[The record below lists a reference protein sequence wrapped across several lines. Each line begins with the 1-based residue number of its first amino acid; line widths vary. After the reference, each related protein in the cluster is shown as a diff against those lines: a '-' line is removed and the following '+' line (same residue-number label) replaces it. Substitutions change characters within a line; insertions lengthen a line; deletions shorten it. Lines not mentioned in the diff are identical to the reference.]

1 MNKILE
7 VNNLSKNYQTIEGE
21 IKAIDNIS
29 FALDKEEVLCIV
41 GSSGC
46 GKSTLLNILA
56 GLDSSYSGQIKFNNE
71 AKIGYMLQEDALF
84 PWLNILDNAC
94 LGLDIEKKKTKDN
107 IEFVKDLLIKYG
119 LGDFLEKYPHELS
132 GGMRQR
138 VALIRTLALK
148 PDILMLDEPFS
159 ALDYVSRLSVSDD
172 VLKIIKSEKKSVIM
186 ITHDLAE
193 AISIADRVIV
203 LSMRPAKI
211 KSVYEINLTNKSTP
225 INNRKAKEFGYYYD
239 LLWKDLDK
247 NV

>member
-1 MNKILE
+1 MSKILE
-7 VNNLSKNYQTIEGE
+7 IQNLSKNYQTIKGE
-21 IKAIDNIS
+21 IKAIEDIS
-29 FALDKEEVLCIV
+29 FALDNEEILAIV

-56 GLDSSYSGQIKFNNE
+56 RLDTKTGGKIKISDDTI
-71 AKIGYMLQEDALF
+71 IGYMPQEDALF

-94 LGLDIEKKKTKDN
+94 LGLDIKKKKTKEN
-107 IEFVKDLLIKYG
+107 VEFVKNLLIKYG

-159 ALDYVSRLSVSDD
+159 ALDYVSRLKVSDD
-172 VLKIIKSEKKSVIM
+172 VFNIIKTEKKSVIM

-193 AISIADRVIV
+193 AISVADRVIV
-203 LSMRPAKI
+203 LSKRPARI
-211 KSVYEINLTNKSTP
+211 KNIYEIKLTNKSTP
-225 INNRKAKEFGYYYD
+225 TNNRKAKEFSYYYD
-239 LLWKDLDK
+239 LLWKDLDV

>member
-1 MNKILE
+1 MKKCLH
-7 VNNLSKNYQTIEGE
+7 
-21 IKAIDNIS
+21 
-29 FALDKEEVLCIV
+29 CI
-41 GSSGC
+41 
-46 GKSTLLNILA
+46 
-56 GLDSSYSGQIKFNNE
+56 
-71 AKIGYMLQEDALF
+71 
-84 PWLNILDNAC
+84 
-94 LGLDIEKKKTKDN
+94 
-107 IEFVKDLLIKYG
+107 
-119 LGDFLEKYPHELS
+119 
-132 GGMRQR
+132 QR

-172 VLKIIKSEKKSVIM
+172 VLKIIKLEKKSVIM

-203 LSMRPAKI
+203 LSKRPAKI

>member
-71 AKIGYMLQEDALF
+71 TKIGYMLQEDALF

-94 LGLDIEKKKTKDN
+94 LGLDIEKKKTKEN
-107 IEFVKDLLIKYG
+107 IEFVKKLLIKYG

>member
-1 MNKILE
+1 MAGLDNKT
-7 VNNLSKNYQTIEGE
+7 SGE
-21 IKAIDNIS
+21 IKIKD
-29 FALDKEEVLCIV
+29 
-41 GSSGC
+41 GC
-46 GKSTLLNILA
+46 TM
-56 GLDSSYSGQIKFNNE
+56 
-71 AKIGYMLQEDALF
+71 GYMLQDDALF

-94 LGLDIEKKKTKDN
+94 LGLDIKKIKTKEN
-107 IEFVKDLLIKYG
+107 IEFVKNLLIKYG

-172 VLKIIKSEKKSVIM
+172 VLKIIKLEKKSVIM

-193 AISIADRVIV
+193 AISVADRVIV
-203 LSMRPAKI
+203 LSKRPAKI

>member
-7 VNNLSKNYQTIEGE
+7 IKNLSKNYQTIKGE
-21 IKAIDNIS
+21 IKAIDDIS
-29 FALDKEEVLCIV
+29 FALENEEVLCIV

-94 LGLDIEKKKTKDN
+94 LGLDIEKKKTKEN
-107 IEFVKDLLIKYG
+107 IEFVKELLIKYG

-203 LSMRPAKI
+203 LSKRPARI

-225 INNRKAKEFGYYYD
+225 IENRKAKEFSYYYD

>member
-7 VNNLSKNYQTIEGE
+7 IKNLSKNYQTIKGE

-29 FALDKEEVLCIV
+29 FALDNKEVLCIV

-56 GLDSSYSGQIKFNNE
+56 GLDTKTSGEIKIKGGCN
-71 AKIGYMLQEDALF
+71 IGYMLQEDALF

-94 LGLDIEKKKTKDN
+94 LGLDIKKIKTKEN
-107 IEFVKDLLIKYG
+107 IEFVKSLLIKYG

-172 VLKIIKSEKKSVIM
+172 VLNIIKLEKKSVIM

-193 AISIADRVIV
+193 AISVADRVIV
-203 LSMRPAKI
+203 LSKRPAKI

-225 INNRKAKEFGYYYD
+225 TNNRKAKEFGYYYD

>member
-29 FALDKEEVLCIV
+29 FALDKEEVLCII

-71 AKIGYMLQEDALF
+71 TKIGYMLQEDALF

-94 LGLDIEKKKTKDN
+94 LGLDIEKKKTKEN
-107 IEFVKDLLIKYG
+107 IEFVKELLIKYG

-138 VALIRTLALK
+138 V
-148 PDILMLDEPFS
+148 
-159 ALDYVSRLSVSDD
+159 
-172 VLKIIKSEKKSVIM
+172 
-186 ITHDLAE
+186 
-193 AISIADRVIV
+193 
-203 LSMRPAKI
+203 
-211 KSVYEINLTNKSTP
+211 
-225 INNRKAKEFGYYYD
+225 G
-239 LLWKDLDK
+239 
-247 NV
+247 

>member
-1 MNKILE
+1 MSKILE
-7 VNNLSKNYQTIEGE
+7 IQNLSKNYQTIKGE
-21 IKAIDNIS
+21 IKAIEDIS
-29 FALDKEEVLCIV
+29 FALDNEEILAIV

-56 GLDSSYSGQIKFNNE
+56 SLDTKTGGKIKINDDTI
-71 AKIGYMLQEDALF
+71 IGYMPQEDALF

-94 LGLDIEKKKTKDN
+94 LGLDIKKKKTKEN
-107 IEFVKDLLIKYG
+107 VEFVKNLLIKYG

-159 ALDYVSRLSVSDD
+159 ALDYVSRLKVSDD
-172 VLKIIKSEKKSVIM
+172 VFNIIKTEKKSVIM

-193 AISIADRVIV
+193 AISVADRVIV
-203 LSMRPAKI
+203 LSKRPARI
-211 KSVYEINLTNKSTP
+211 KNIYEIKLTNKSTP
-225 INNRKAKEFGYYYD
+225 TNNRKAKEFSYYYD
-239 LLWKDLDK
+239 LLWKDLDV

>member
-1 MNKILE
+1 MSKILE
-7 VNNLSKNYQTIEGE
+7 IQNLSKNYQTIKGE
-21 IKAIDNIS
+21 IKAIEDIS
-29 FALDKEEVLCIV
+29 FALNNEEILAIV

-56 GLDSSYSGQIKFNNE
+56 RLDTKTGGKIKINDDTI
-71 AKIGYMLQEDALF
+71 IGYMPQEDALF

-94 LGLDIEKKKTKDN
+94 LGLDIKKKETKEN
-107 IEFVKDLLIKYG
+107 VEFVKNLLIKYG

-159 ALDYVSRLSVSDD
+159 ALDYVSRLKVSED
-172 VLKIIKSEKKSVIM
+172 VFNIIKTEKKSVIM

-193 AISIADRVIV
+193 AISVADRVVV
-203 LSMRPAKI
+203 LSKRPARI
-211 KSVYEINLTNKSTP
+211 KNIYEIKLTNKSTP
-225 INNRKAKEFGYYYD
+225 TNNRKTKEFSYYYD
-239 LLWKDLDK
+239 LLWKDLDV

>member
-94 LGLDIEKKKTKDN
+94 LGLDIEKKKTKEN
-107 IEFVKDLLIKYG
+107 IEFVKELLIKYG

-132 GGMRQR
+132 GGMCQR

>member
-7 VNNLSKNYQTIEGE
+7 VSNLSKNYQTIKGE
-21 IKAIDNIS
+21 INAIDNIS
-29 FALDKEEVLCIV
+29 FTLDKEEILAIV

-46 GKSTLLNILA
+46 GKSTLLNILT
-56 GLDSSYSGQIKFNNE
+56 GLDKKTSGEIKLKEN
-71 AKIGYMLQEDALF
+71 ITLGYMPQEDALF

-94 LGLDIEKKKTKDN
+94 LGLDIKKIKTKDN
-107 IEFVKDLLIKYG
+107 IDFVKNLLIKYG
-119 LGDFLEKYPHELS
+119 LGDFLEKYPRELS

-172 VLKIIKSEKKSVIM
+172 VFNIIKGEKKSVIM

-193 AISIADRVIV
+193 AISIADKVIV
-203 LSMRPAKI
+203 LSKRPAKI
-211 KSVYEINLTNKSTP
+211 KNIYEINLTNKSTP
-225 INNRKAKEFGYYYD
+225 TNNRKTKEFAHYYE

>member
-94 LGLDIEKKKTKDN
+94 LGLDIEKKKTKEN
-107 IEFVKDLLIKYG
+107 IEFVKELLIKYG

>member
-56 GLDSSYSGQIKFNNE
+56 GLDNSYSGQIKFNNE

-94 LGLDIEKKKTKDN
+94 LGLDIEKKKTKEN
-107 IEFVKDLLIKYG
+107 IEFVKELLIKYG

-211 KSVYEINLTNKSTP
+211 KNVYEINLTNKSTP
-225 INNRKAKEFGYYYD
+225 INNRKAKEFSYYYD

>member
-1 MNKILE
+1 MSKILKIQ
-7 VNNLSKNYQTIEGE
+7 NLSKNYQTIKGE
-21 IKAIDNIS
+21 IKAIEDIS
-29 FALDKEEVLCIV
+29 FALDNEEILAIV

-56 GLDSSYSGQIKFNNE
+56 HLDVKTGGIIQMKDDTV
-71 AKIGYMLQEDALF
+71 IGYMPQEDALF
-84 PWLNILDNAC
+84 PWLSILDNAT
-94 LGLDIEKKKTKDN
+94 LGLDIKNKKTKEN
-107 IEFVKDLLIKYG
+107 VEFVKSLLIKYG

-172 VLKIIKSEKKSVIM
+172 VFNIIKTEKKSVIM

-193 AISIADRVIV
+193 AISVADRVIV
-203 LSMRPAKI
+203 LSKRPAKI
-211 KSVYEINLTNKSTP
+211 KNVYEIKLTDKSTP
-225 INNRKAKEFGYYYD
+225 TNNRKAKEFAYYYD
-239 LLWKDLDK
+239 LLWKDLDV

>member
-56 GLDSSYSGQIKFNNE
+56 GLDTKTSGEIKIKDG
-71 AKIGYMLQEDALF
+71 AKLGYMLQEDALF

-107 IEFVKDLLIKYG
+107 IEFVKGLLIKYG

-172 VLKIIKSEKKSVIM
+172 VLKIIKLEKKSVIM

-193 AISIADRVIV
+193 AISVADRVIV
-203 LSMRPAKI
+203 LSKRPARI

-225 INNRKAKEFGYYYD
+225 IENRKAKEFSYYYD

>member
-56 GLDSSYSGQIKFNNE
+56 GLDNSYSGQIKFNNE

-94 LGLDIEKKKTKDN
+94 LGLDIEKKKTKEN
-107 IEFVKDLLIKYG
+107 IEFVKELLIKYG

>member
-94 LGLDIEKKKTKDN
+94 LGLDIEKKKTKEN
-107 IEFVKDLLIKYG
+107 IEFVKELLIKYG

-203 LSMRPAKI
+203 LSKRPARI

-225 INNRKAKEFGYYYD
+225 IENRKAKEFSYYYD

>member
-7 VNNLSKNYQTIEGE
+7 IKNLSKNYQTIKGE

-29 FALDKEEVLCIV
+29 FALDNEEVLCIV

-56 GLDSSYSGQIKFNNE
+56 GLDTKTSGEIKIKDGCN
-71 AKIGYMLQEDALF
+71 IGYMLQDDALF

-94 LGLDIEKKKTKDN
+94 LGLDIKKIKTKEN
-107 IEFVKDLLIKYG
+107 IEFVKSLLIKYG

-148 PDILMLDEPFS
+148 PDILN
-159 ALDYVSRLSVSDD
+159 
-172 VLKIIKSEKKSVIM
+172 IIKLEKKSVIM

-193 AISIADRVIV
+193 AISVADRVIV
-203 LSMRPAKI
+203 LSKRPAKI

-225 INNRKAKEFGYYYD
+225 TNNRKAKEFGYYYD